1 MSNTL
6 QLINTIYSVVH
17 KPDEDGPYEYGLE
30 FYFEGFKEPA
40 LGGHVKAFFTMTN
53 MYNNQL
59 FDLLSCQSTF
69 HFVSEELT
77 DEDVLWVLNT
87 TYDELKKYPLA
98 EAEDIKHVL
107 SRFPIVSHETAKLKI
122 DYIKN
127 WFYENI

>member
-1 MSNTL
+1 
-6 QLINTIYSVVH
+6 
-17 KPDEDGPYEYGLE
+17 
-30 FYFEGFKEPA
+30 
-40 LGGHVKAFFTMTN
+40 MTS

-69 HFVSEELT
+69 HFLSEKLT

-98 EAEDIKHVL
+98 EAEDINHVL
-107 SRFPIVSHETAKLKI
+107 SRFPIVSYETAKFNMS
-122 DYIKN
+122 YIKN